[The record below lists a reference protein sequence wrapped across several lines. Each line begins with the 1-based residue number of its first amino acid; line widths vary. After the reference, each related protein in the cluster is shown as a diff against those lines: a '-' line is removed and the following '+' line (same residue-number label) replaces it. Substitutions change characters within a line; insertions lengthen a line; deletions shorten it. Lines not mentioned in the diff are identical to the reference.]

1 MGAYV
6 DKNTSLRQ
14 KATNDADVAFPKLM
28 NNSLY
33 GKMCENVLRRTNIQL
48 VEGEREAIRQIKKPQ
63 CINFRQFDNMFAVEL
78 RKTDPLI
85 NKPTYIGF
93 AILEYAKLEIYKFY
107 YDVLKNYYGN
117 KLKLLMTGNISQ

>member
-6 DKNTSLRQ
+6 DKNTALRQ

-33 GKMCENVLRRTNIQL
+33 GKMCENVLRRTNIHL
-48 VEGEREAIRQIKKPQ
+48 VEGEKEALRHIKKPQ
-63 CINFRQFDNMFAVEL
+63 CINFRQFENMFAVEL

-85 NKPTYIGF
+85 NKPTYIVF
-93 AILEYAKLEIYKFY
+93 TILEYAKLEIYKFY